1 MAGKF
6 LLIEEAARQLG
17 VSVDEVHRLVE
28 RKQLYPLRDGAT
40 LKFKIDEIERLSAEA
55 ADAGEPSGLG
65 LELDPGLGLELDLDD
80 VAAGPAPESIAAA
93 APPPSAPVTG
103 PGQTVD
109 LDLSGIGLSDESPTG
124 GGGGSGLAPAGES
137 IFGGGTAAQDDLAQ
151 TMLGTG
157 EAIGLDAMDLDLDLD
172 SIVGLSSPSLAASA
186 SAPPVSLDK
195 SVGKPAA
202 GKPAA
207 PADSGTLAIDLSG
220 IGIGSQPSNAAG
232 SNATGSLV
240 LGSDIDPA
248 MVSGPL
254 TNAGA
259 ALSGAL
265 DSGLSLE
272 DGDAAV
278 SGIDIGML
286 DGGELDEDGA
296 TALGG
301 DEFDL
306 GDLADDE
313 DGSVVAVEPES
324 GDSSFFP
331 IEASESSDF
340 TGDMPL
346 DAAANVND
354 LGDIDVVDLVRDTR
368 FSVWQICGLVC
379 CALLLMTGGFVMF
392 DLMRTIGSPGDL
404 SLSSPLLNPLSTVFG
419 WR

>member
-28 RKQLYPLRDGAT
+28 RKKLYPLRDGTA
-40 LKFKIDEIERLSAEA
+40 LKFKIEEIERLSAEA

-65 LELDPGLGLELDLDD
+65 LELDLDD
-80 VAAGPAPESIAAA
+80 VAAGPAHESIAAA
-93 APPPSAPVTG
+93 TPPPSAPING

-109 LDLSGIGLSDESPTG
+109 LDLSGIGLADESPTG
-124 GGGGSGLAPAGES
+124 GGGGSGLALAGES

-157 EAIGLDAMDLDLDLD
+157 EAIGLDAMDLDLD

-186 SAPPVSLDK
+186 SAPSVSLDK

-220 IGIGSQPSNAAG
+220 IGIGSRPSNPVG

-248 MVSGPL
+248 VLSGPL

-286 DGGELDEDGA
+286 DDSELDEDGA

-306 GDLADDE
+306 GDPDE
-313 DGSVVAVEPES
+313 DDGSVVAVEPES
-324 GDSSFFP
+324 GDSSFYP
-331 IEASESSDF
+331 LEASESSDDF
-340 TGDMPL
+340 NTGTSAG
-346 DAAANVND
+346 AAANMSGLD
-354 LGDIDVVDLVRDTR
+354 PIEPDHLVRDIR

-379 CALLLMTGGFVMF
+379 CALLLLTGGFVMF

>member
-28 RKQLYPLRDGAT
+28 RKQLYPLRDGST

-55 ADAGEPSGLG
+55 AEAGEPSGLG
-65 LELDPGLGLELDLDD
+65 LELDLDD
-80 VAAGPAPESIAAA
+80 MAAGPAHESIAAA
-93 APPPSAPVTG
+93 TPPPSAPVTG

-109 LDLSGIGLSDESPTG
+109 LDLSGIGLADESPT

-157 EAIGLDAMDLDLDLD
+157 EAIGLDAMDLDLD
-172 SIVGLSSPSLAASA
+172 SVVGLSSPSLAASV
-186 SAPPVSLDK
+186 SAPSVSLEK
-195 SVGKPAA
+195 SAGKPVA

-220 IGIGSQPSNAAG
+220 IGIGSQPSNAVG

-240 LGSDIDPA
+240 LGSDVDPA
-248 MVSGPL
+248 VLSGPL

-286 DGGELDEDGA
+286 EGGELDEDGA
-296 TALGG
+296 TALAG

-306 GDLADDE
+306 GGLDTDDE
-313 DGSVVAVEPES
+313 SASVVAEGSGTES

-331 IEASESSDF
+331 IGAGESSDF
-340 TGDMPL
+340 TGDMPA
-346 DAAANVND
+346 DAIANVTD
-354 LGDIDVVDLVRDTR
+354 LGDIDAVDVVRDTR
-368 FSVWQICGLVC
+368 FSGWQICGLVC
-379 CALLLMTGGFVMF
+379 CALLLLTGGFVMF

-404 SLSSPLLNPLSTVFG
+404 SLSSPLLNPLSTAFG

>member
-17 VSVDEVHRLVE
+17 VSVDEVLRLVE
-28 RKQLYPLRDGAT
+28 RKKLYPLRDGAT
-40 LKFKIDEIERLSAEA
+40 LKFKIDEIERLSAEG
-55 ADAGEPSGLG
+55 ADASEPSGV
-65 LELDPGLGLELDLDD
+65 GLELDLDD
-80 VAAGPAPESIAAA
+80 VAARPAHDSIAAA
-93 APPPSAPVTG
+93 TPLPSAPIAG

-109 LDLSGIGLSDESPTG
+109 LDLSGIGLADESPTG

-137 IFGGGTAAQDDLAQ
+137 IFGGGAAAQDDLAQ

-157 EAIGLDAMDLDLDLD
+157 GAIGLDAMDLDLDLD
-172 SIVGLSSPSLAASA
+172 SIVGLSSPSPAAPA
-186 SAPPVSLDK
+186 SAPLVSLDK
-195 SVGKPAA
+195 SVGKPMA

-220 IGIGSQPSNAAG
+220 IGIGSQPSNAIG

-248 MVSGPL
+248 VLSGPL

-278 SGIDIGML
+278 SGIDMGMFE
-286 DGGELDEDGA
+286 GGELDEDGA
-296 TALGG
+296 TALAG

-306 GDLADDE
+306 GGLEPDD
-313 DGSVVAVEPES
+313 DSASVVAVGSGTES

-331 IEASESSDF
+331 TGTDESSDF
-340 TGDMPL
+340 TGDLPADM
-346 DAAANVND
+346 AAAATD
-354 LGDIDVVDLVRDTR
+354 LGGIDAVDVVRDTR

-404 SLSSPLLNPLSTVFG
+404 SLSSPLLNPLSSVFG